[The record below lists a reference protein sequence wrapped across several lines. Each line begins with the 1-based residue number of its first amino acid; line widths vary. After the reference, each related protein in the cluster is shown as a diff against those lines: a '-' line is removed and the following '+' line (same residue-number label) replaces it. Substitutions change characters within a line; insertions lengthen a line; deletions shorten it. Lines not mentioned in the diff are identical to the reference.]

1 MHARIKSN
9 INRIHFFFKY
19 RSRFIFRQPLLSTV
33 SNIFVLPFHRSVW
46 IAIGILILLIIT
58 LLFISMKWEYHC
70 GASAKSAMYWRQM
83 NPGKPTL
90 GDDIL
95 VILGAFFQQGV
106 FVLNKLSH

>member
-1 MHARIKSN
+1 
-9 INRIHFFFKY
+9 
-19 RSRFIFRQPLLSTV
+19 
-33 SNIFVLPFHRSVW
+33 
-46 IAIGILILLIIT
+46 
-58 LLFISMKWEYHC
+58 MKWEYHC